1 MSSSPRVALITIGT
15 ELILGR
21 VPNTNADWLAQQIDQ
36 VGGHVC
42 SVTTIRD
49 HPDDIVISITEA
61 ISRRA
66 THIITTGGLGPTP
79 DDLTVATVAEML
91 SCPVVEDEG
100 LLTHFRRK
108 LGLGEGEPLDVLM
121 RKVTTIPAYGSAG
134 PNPNGW
140 GFCIQVLH
148 AGVTLFI
155 LPGPPRE
162 VEALFPIYIE
172 PVLRLVI

>member
-1 MSSSPRVALITIGT
+1 MTSSPRVALITIGT

-21 VPNTNADWLAQQIDQ
+21 VPNTNAGWLAQRIVQ
-36 VGGHVC
+36 VGGHV
-42 SVTTIRD
+42 SRVTTVRD
-49 HPDDIVISITEA
+49 HPEDIVASIAEA
-61 ISRRA
+61 IRGKA

-91 SCPVVEDEG
+91 VCPIVEDEG
-100 LLTHFRRK
+100 LLAHFRRK
-108 LGLGEGEPLDVLM
+108 LGLGEGEPLSSSM
-121 RKVTTIPAYGSAG
+121 RKVATIPEKGSAG
-134 PNPNGW
+134 PNPSGW
-140 GFCIQVLH
+140 GHCIQVSH

-172 PVLRLVI
+172 PALRVVV